1 MAAIDAGQVAWW
13 REPTKDQW
21 YAWWAAWLGWTLD
34 AFDFTVFLL
43 IIKPIADEF
52 GVPTT
57 EVAIVFTLTLWM
69 RLVGAVASGWLADR
83 IGRKTPLMI
92 SIFWYSICNFIA
104 GFSPSFMFLLVFRTL
119 LGIGMGAE
127 WPAGAAL
134 AMEQWPIRSR
144 GFMSGVLQGSW
155 SIGFLLSSVIY
166 GLFYD
171 QIGWRGMLWIGV
183 LPALSIVWIRYYVK
197 EPPVW
202 VENRRQQ
209 RAEKREVRAPLIKIF
224 QRGMLSNTL
233 LACWWMASNF
243 VLYYSIW
250 ALFATHLQ
258 ADLKLTAMGTAVPF
272 MIANIL
278 SFLGM
283 SFWGYLADI
292 IGRRWAMI
300 IPAAIGACIGT
311 LSAYLGGW
319 WDEAITRTIDAVMAV
334 PHLLLALILVS
345 TLGKGS
351 LNAAFAISI
360 SVVPSMARVTRSVA
374 LAVRQQEYVKA
385 AIARGESGSWIV
397 LREMLPNVAAPVII
411 EATIRVAFAVMLF
424 ATLSFLGLGAQPPAS
439 EWGLMVSEAR
449 RFMHQAPWV
458 IVAPSLAIAATAICF
473 NLLGDGLRDALNPRD
488 ER

>member
-1 MAAIDAGQVAWW
+1 MAAVDAGSVAWW

-52 GVPTT
+52 QVPTT

-83 IGRKTPLMI
+83 VGRKLPLMI

-104 GFSPSFMFLLVFRTL
+104 GFSPTFMFLLVFRTL

-134 AMEQWPIRSR
+134 AMEQWPIRTR

-197 EPPVW
+197 EPPIW
-202 VENRRQQ
+202 VENRRLQ
-209 RAEKREVRAPLIKIF
+209 REEKREVRAPLIKIF
-224 QRGMLSNTL
+224 QRGMLTNTL

-258 ADLKLTAMGTAVPF
+258 ADLHLTTLGTALPF
-272 MIANIL
+272 MIANIA

-283 SFWGYLADI
+283 SFWGWTADI
-292 IGRRWAMI
+292 IGRRWAMM
-300 IPAAIGACIGT
+300 IPATIAIFVAPLYLFTSDPLWITVGFGLQGAFGGALYSQLPSY
-311 LSAYLGGW
+311 LSERFPTEVRATASAFCYHQGAILGGLVAPVLAYF
-319 WDEAITRTIDAVMAV
+319 AINYNLGYAVPMAV
-334 PHLLLALILVS
+334 GTIV
-345 TLGKGS
+345 
-351 LNAAFAISI
+351 AAV
-360 SVVPSMARVTRSVA
+360 SVVIALSLSPETKGQELVADLVTV
-374 LAVRQQEYVKA
+374 
-385 AIARGESGSWIV
+385 
-397 LREMLPNVAAPVII
+397 
-411 EATIRVAFAVMLF
+411 
-424 ATLSFLGLGAQPPAS
+424 
-439 EWGLMVSEAR
+439 
-449 RFMHQAPWV
+449 
-458 IVAPSLAIAATAICF
+458 
-473 NLLGDGLRDALNPRD
+473 
-488 ER
+488 

>member
-1 MAAIDAGQVAWW
+1 MATVVGSDKSVAWYK
-13 REPTKDQW
+13 EPTKDQW

-52 GVPTT
+52 HVS
-57 EVAIVFTLTLWM
+57 VADVTIVFTLTLWM

-104 GFSPSFMFLLVFRTL
+104 GFSPSFLFLLVFRTL

-166 GLFYD
+166 GLFFNY
-171 QIGWRGMLWIGV
+171 IGWRGMLWVGV
-183 LPALSIVWIRYYVK
+183 LPALSIVYVRYFVK
-197 EPPVW
+197 EPEVW
-202 VENRRQQ
+202 VENRRLQ
-209 RAEKREVRAPLIKIF
+209 RLENREVRAPLIKIF
-224 QRGMLSNTL
+224 KRGMLANTL

-258 ADLKLTAMGTAVPF
+258 QDVKLTTMGTALPF
-272 MIANIL
+272 MLANIL

-283 SFWGYLADI
+283 CWWGWTADI

-300 IPAAIGACIGT
+300 IPAAIAIPVAPLYLFTGSELWITLGFGLQGAFGGALYSQLPSY
-311 LSAYLGGW
+311 LSERFPTEVRATASAFCYHQGAILGGLV
-319 WDEAITRTIDAVMAV
+319 APVLAYFAVNFHVGYAV
-334 PHLLLALILVS
+334 PMLVGTVAAAASVVVSLLLSPETKGTVLVAD
-345 TLGKGS
+345 LQ
-351 LNAAFAISI
+351 
-360 SVVPSMARVTRSVA
+360 VA
-374 LAVRQQEYVKA
+374 
-385 AIARGESGSWIV
+385 
-397 LREMLPNVAAPVII
+397 
-411 EATIRVAFAVMLF
+411 
-424 ATLSFLGLGAQPPAS
+424 
-439 EWGLMVSEAR
+439 
-449 RFMHQAPWV
+449 
-458 IVAPSLAIAATAICF
+458 
-473 NLLGDGLRDALNPRD
+473 
-488 ER
+488 